1 MLKITFLVQSSEG
14 LADRLFFF
22 FLSFATFEI
31 GKDEDSSN

>member
-22 FLSFATFEI
+22 LSFATFEI